1 MLSELGAIDGEW
13 RHYAGGPGS
22 AKYSSLNQINAENFT
37 RLKTAWTWRS
47 PDEAIQR
54 NDPRLK
60 TWAWESTPIMADGVL
75 YVSTSLSQ
83 VAAIDPVIGRT
94 RWVYDPQTWK
104 GAVPPNHGF
113 VHRGVAYWRKGR
125 DARILY
131 GTSDGYL
138 ICLDA
143 RTGKVVPKFGDNGR
157 IDLTQGLGRNVDRRM
172 YGVTS
177 PPIICNDVVVV
188 GCSIWDFPMKSPMPP
203 GDVRGFDVRTGK
215 QRWIF
220 HTIPREREFGAETW
234 ESESWHTGG
243 AANAWAPMSFDPA
256 LGYLYLPISTPA
268 NDYYGA
274 ERKGDGLFGECLL
287 CLNARTGKR
296 VWHFQTAHH
305 GLWDYDPPC
314 APNLVDICVQGKT
327 VRAVAQVT
335 KQGFC
340 FVLDRVTGKPIW
352 PIEEKQVPQ
361 SSVSGEKSS
370 KTQPFPSKP
379 APFDRQGISES
390 DLINY
395 TPKLR
400 QKAQAVL
407 SKYNYGPLFT
417 PPSLEKLTINMPG
430 VAGGASWAGA
440 AFDPQTGML
449 YVPSVSLP
457 FAVRMLPTD
466 LPHARYFALY
476 EPIETIQGIPIFG
489 GPYGRMTAIDLTTG
503 EHRWMV
509 PMGKNPML
517 ENHPLLKP
525 LNLPPSGRQARGHT
539 LVTSTLLIVGQ
550 EGYTQRAGNLP
561 QAFAIEA
568 DFGIL
573 DPVLRAYDKANGA
586 IVGEVALPRNATGAP
601 MTYKVGGQQY
611 IVVPTGGAN
620 LPAELIALRLP

>member
-1 MLSELGAIDGEW
+1 MLSELGATNGEW

-22 AKYSSLNQINAENFT
+22 AKYSSLNQINAQNFT
-37 RLKTAWTWRS
+37 RLKTAWTWHS
-47 PDEAIQR
+47 PDEAIQG
-54 NDPRLK
+54 NNPRLK

-131 GTSDGYL
+131 GTGDGYL

-143 RTGKVVPKFGDNGR
+143 RTGKVVPTFGDNGR
-157 IDLTQGLGRNVDRRM
+157 IDLTQGLGRKVDRRM

-177 PPIICNDVVVV
+177 PPVICNDVVVV
-188 GCSIWDFPMKSPMPP
+188 GCSIWDFPLESPMPP
-203 GDVRGFDVRTGK
+203 GDMRGFDVRTGK

-220 HTIPREREFGAETW
+220 HTIPHKGEFGAETW
-234 ESESWHTGG
+234 ENESWRTGG

-274 ERKGDGLFGECLL
+274 ERKGEGLFGECLV

-296 VWHFQTAHH
+296 IWHFQTAHH

-314 APNLVDICVQGKT
+314 APNLIDVRVQGRT

-352 PIEEKQVPQ
+352 PIEEKPVPQ
-361 SSVSGEKSS
+361 SSVPGEKSS

-395 TPKLR
+395 TPELR

-407 SKYNYGPLFT
+407 SKYNFGPLFT

-457 FAVRMLPTD
+457 FAVRMLPTG

-476 EPIETIQGIPIFG
+476 EPIETVQGIPIFG

-503 EHRWMV
+503 EHKWV
-509 PMGKNPML
+509 IPMGKNPML

-525 LNLPPSGRQARGHT
+525 LNLPPPGRQARGHT

-601 MTYKVGGQQY
+601 MTYKVDGQQY